1 MSKIKVAHIH
11 TDPKFVK
18 GSNAFESP
26 DIENRI
32 YAFERSS
39 SQRVKLVASQSSI
52 EYLAIRN
59 ESIEY
64 VIHEASRADVVVLW
78 GLERIKAYILSK
90 LPPHIMIVWR
100 FFGSEYYSC
109 NHKMYLTDSTLRFC
123 KKNNFLKIK
132 RRVAS
137 LGIYRRLRNRTY
149 GIAIEKVMNRI
160 DLFIGLSDS
169 EYQLVKQRF
178 TFDCSFLRAPF
189 ALGNI
194 PENKKVAEEQIVI
207 LGHSRTKYNNHIDML
222 ENIQEINPTE
232 YRFKVLFSYG
242 TDDDYTDHVRKIA
255 QRMPLVDVVHD
266 FLDTKDFQNLYGAAT
281 AFVLNAKRQIAG
293 GNIMTAIR
301 QRVIIYMREDNLYYK
316 DLIEWGFQI
325 RKIDEFYNLIAH
337 GCSLYD
343 EQIAE
348 HNARTLLRLSNEY
361 GLDNF
366 LDCFMQYIS
375 RFCVKT
381 NSRVFNKL

>member
-178 TFDCSFLRAPF
+178 KFDCSFLMAPF

-242 TDDDYTDHVRKIA
+242 ADDDYTDHVRKIA

-375 RFCVKT
+375 RHIASAC
-381 NSRVFNKL
+381 